1 MPERSDADLHKMEVE
16 AANKTQVSIINL
28 LARMRISLD
37 RPVRVKIYE
46 KYKGEMA
53 KANPGSNFNEPY
65 RGKSWQ
71 NIAMVN
77 YIKSRVLN
85 GEVLDG
91 KTLEFRLLAAAKNR
105 MKVMETG
112 PVAGE
117 IMDEAA
123 EEVTAEPGDE
133 ETEVF
138 VNNLTPRQILKL
150 SGFEVVRRGKV
161 VAWVFEDLDTP
172 RGKVSSSRGFI
183 LTKAFVKKLNR
194 KNERGEL
201 VYDNKDKVKL
211 VVYKHL
217 WEKIYRSREVGNK
230 YHIRA
235 FKQSQAFLK
244 SEIERLEKVVAGE
257 KPSVMPEKP
266 KDVKPAKPE
275 AEPEEA
281 PSPVAPKPEPKV
293 KPVEA
298 EPKEPRSEP
307 NPDVVPAPRPDVA
320 QNPAPAPAPHP
331 EKVTEGKETP
341 AWNKEIV
348 LTFDD
353 SLKGSE
359 DIIQRLEKQG
369 ITDYR
374 FFAEFATALK
384 TDVLKDMGISGNN
397 KYSNKITPGKWLT
410 EYIDR
415 KRGSMLRTDY
425 IRQHMLK
432 DGADG
437 KSTDYKSMGSRIRAK
452 FQQLYPTNWMDKLQE
467 TFAYHAAI
475 LHPLN
480 TSDRRNHVQHWTPEQ
495 IKEDIL
501 TFEEF
506 MKAWLGVDD
515 FKVRYLRPPVGG
527 GFGFDKAWKGRAGM
541 GNAAKLVNVLKE
553 FRPDA
558 KWQLWNV
565 DSGDTR
571 VRGGNVNSINL
582 ANRVVANLSRSG
594 TRDYEPQDKIVVLMH
609 TKYYSGANG
618 HRLDSLVGQIDKK
631 YDEREARKVAPAPAP
646 VRPERVSRAGEIPTY
661 DETVKGMEWVKEKYR
676 HYFTGDDKQ
685 FISNTIQKFRSKL
698 VDQNKDQ
705 YLVVVDRA
713 KQFAALVFFAAATGE
728 YKVVGNFGAMTSTGK
743 QNPSAKSWATPMG
756 VFNLKPFYE
765 KRIAAGKKEWRTQ
778 GTGHAGFGPRGSRVF
793 HLGYVDVNSRW
804 GRNASIAMHKTDRG
818 SQRHLGETSK
828 SHGCIRMADGF
839 IDLLDKKKLLDSD
852 FGHHLIVGDSSTGN
866 EPKYPDVDHGR
877 RELKQ

>member
-1 MPERSDADLHKMEVE
+1 MAERSDADLHKIEVA
-16 AANKTQVSIINL
+16 AANKTQVSIVGLLLRMKINPE
-28 LARMRISLD
+28 RH
-37 RPVRVKIYE
+37 VRVKIYQ
-46 KYKGEMA
+46 KYREEMA
-53 KANPGSNFNEPY
+53 KSNPGKNFNEPY
-65 RGKSWQ
+65 GGKAWQ
-71 NIAMVN
+71 NLAMLA

-91 KTLEFRLLAAAKNR
+91 KTLEFRPLAAVKDR
-105 MKVMETG
+105 MKVMEKG

-117 IMDEAA
+117 VMDEAA
-123 EEVTAEPGDE
+123 KEVTAEPGDE
-133 ETEVF
+133 EAEVF
-138 VNNLTPRQILKL
+138 ANNLTPVQILKL
-150 SGFEVVRRGKV
+150 SGFEVVRKGKV
-161 VAWVFEDLDTP
+161 VAWVFEGLDTP
-172 RGKVSSSRGFI
+172 RGKVNSSRGFI
-183 LTKAFVKKLNR
+183 LSKAFVKELNR
-194 KNERGEL
+194 RDEKGEL
-201 VYDNKDKVKL
+201 IYDNKDKVKL

-217 WEKIYRSREVGNK
+217 WEKIYRSGKVGDK

-244 SEIERLEKVVAGE
+244 SEIDKLEKVVVGE
-257 KPSVMPEKP
+257 KPNVMPEKP
-266 KDVKPAKPE
+266 KDVKPAEPKQPEVKPAKPE
-275 AEPEEA
+275 VKPAEPKQPDVKPAEPKSEVKPAEPE
-281 PSPVAPKPEPKV
+281 V
-293 KPVEA
+293 KPVEPKPEVKPA
-298 EPKEPRSEP
+298 EPER
-307 NPDVVPAPRPDVA
+307 VA
-320 QNPAPAPAPHP
+320 
-331 EKVTEGKETP
+331 EGKETP
-341 AWNKEIV
+341 AWNKEIT

-359 DIIQRLEKQG
+359 DIIQRLEGQG

-410 EYIDR
+410 EYVDR
-415 KRGSMLRTDY
+415 KRGSMSRTDY

-480 TSDRRNHVQHWTPEQ
+480 TADRRNHIQHWTPEQ

-527 GFGFDKAWKGRAGM
+527 GFGFDKAWKSGTGM

-553 FRPDA
+553 FRPNA

-571 VRGGNVNSINL
+571 RQADQVASTAEKAVRNP
-582 ANRVVANLSRSG
+582 SRADFH
-594 TRDYEPQDKIVVLMH
+594 TYEPRGKTIVLMH

-631 YDEREARKVAPAPAP
+631 YKEREARKAAPAPAP
-646 VRPERVSRAGEIPTY
+646 VRPERVSRAGEIPSY

-676 HYFTGDDKQ
+676 HYFDAADRK
-685 FISNTIQKFRSKL
+685 FLADTIVKFKSDL
-698 VDQNKDQ
+698 VDQNRDQ
-705 YLVVVDRA
+705 YMVVVDRA
-713 KQFAALVFFAAATGE
+713 KQFAALVFFSAATGE

-743 QNPSAKSWATPMG
+743 QNPSSKSWATPMG

-765 KRIAAGKKEWRTQ
+765 KRVAAGKREWRTQ

-793 HLGYVDVNSRW
+793 HLGYVDVNSPWRK
-804 GRNASIAMHKTDRG
+804 NASIAMHKTDRG

-839 IDLLDKKKLLDSD
+839 IDLLDKKKLLDSE
-852 FGHHLIVGDSSTGN
+852 FGHHVIVGDSSTNN
-866 EPKYPDVDHGR
+866 EPKYPDVDHGK
-877 RELKQ
+877 REMKQ